1 MDKITKKL
9 HLILLI
15 YFLYES
21 WALYDKFAKEEESI
35 NTQIPTLEAQ
45 IKTNTK
51 KKNELKKYFEDIEGT
66 KKRIEKV
73 AQEVEALQKKFP
85 DKISDTENL
94 GLLRDI
100 AESINIK
107 NVFLSPGDETLK
119 GFYFSKAYNFK
130 ASGTFLQ
137 FLIFLE
143 KVSKSERIL
152 NIRNIDLVKSNEKQ
166 KGRFQLINAE
176 IVIEAYRYNPNY
188 KENRGYD
195 EIEKQF
201 QQKSRKTRTKKKKK
215 T

>member
-51 KKNELKKYFEDIEGT
+51 KKKELKKYFEDIEGT